1 MDINT
6 LTNTIT
12 GTFDDV
18 LVRNPPYT
26 GTYVPVTTLGGGGGG
41 GGSYDDTAL
50 TNMINANTLSIT
62 AKANSADVYLKT
74 ATYSRS
80 ETNTLLDAKH
90 PSVTMQ
96 DSAGVSHTGVTTIVG
111 GTVSGS
117 TLTLPSGGGSSYDDT
132 TVRSLISGN
141 TTAIGQ
147 RRLISDSYTKGT
159 IDTYLLQ
166 KHQTITA
173 RAASTDYA
181 NMSVIN
187 VPDGSFSNGTS
198 TIPRFDASSL
208 TASVAANTSAIT
220 QRRTIADSYT
230 TNVVNTLL
238 LQKHPT
244 LTMRAAGN
252 VYTGVTVIDVGNGGS
267 VANGVLTVDQF
278 DASSLQSSVAAN
290 TTAITERRLIS
301 DSYNTGQ

>member
-26 GTYVPVTTLGGGGGG
+26 GTYVSVTTLGGGGGG

-132 TVRSLISGN
+132 NVRSLISGN

-147 RRLISDSYTKGT
+147 RRLISDSYT
-159 IDTYLLQ
+159 
-166 KHQTITA
+166 
-173 RAASTDYA
+173 
-181 NMSVIN
+181 
-187 VPDGSFSNGTS
+187 
-198 TIPRFDASSL
+198 
-208 TASVAANTSAIT
+208 
-220 QRRTIADSYT
+220 
-230 TNVVNTLL
+230 
-238 LQKHPT
+238 
-244 LTMRAAGN
+244 
-252 VYTGVTVIDVGNGGS
+252 
-267 VANGVLTVDQF
+267 
-278 DASSLQSSVAAN
+278 
-290 TTAITERRLIS
+290 
-301 DSYNTGQ
+301 

>member
-26 GTYVPVTTLGGGGGG
+26 GTFVSVTTLGGGGGG

-50 TNMINANTLSIT
+50 TNMINANTLAIGS
-62 AKANSADVYLKT
+62 KAASSDVYLKT
-74 ATYSRS
+74 ETYSRG

-117 TLTLPSGGGSSYDDT
+117 TLTLPSGGGSSFDD
-132 TVRSLISGN
+132 SALQSSIAAN
-141 TTAIGQ
+141 TTAITE
-147 RRLISDSYTKGT
+147 RRTIADSYTKSDVNT
-159 IDTYLLQ
+159 LLLQ
-166 KHQTITA
+166 KHPTITA
-173 RAASTDYA
+173 RVAGTDYA

-187 VPDGSFSNGTS
+187 VPNGAFSNGTL
-198 TIPRFDASSL
+198 TIPQFDASSL
-208 TASVAANTSAIT
+208 TSTVAANTTAIND
-220 QRRTIADSYT
+220 RRTIADSYSKSAT
-230 TNVVNTLL
+230 DTLL
-238 LQKHPT
+238 LQK
-244 LTMRAAGN
+244 
-252 VYTGVTVIDVGNGGS
+252 GVCST
-267 VANGVLTVDQF
+267 F
-278 DASSLQSSVAAN
+278 
-290 TTAITERRLIS
+290 
-301 DSYNTGQ
+301 

>member
-26 GTYVPVTTLGGGGGG
+26 GTYVSVTTLGGGGGG

-132 TVRSLISGN
+132 NVRSLISGN
-141 TTAIGQ
+141 TTAIGE

-166 KHQTITA
+166 KHPAITA
-173 RAASTDYA
+173 RAAGTDYA

-187 VPDGSFSNGTS
+187 VPDGSFSSGTL
-198 TIPRFDASSL
+198 TIPQFDASSL
-208 TASVAANTSAIT
+208 TST
-220 QRRTIADSYT
+220 
-230 TNVVNTLL
+230 
-238 LQKHPT
+238 
-244 LTMRAAGN
+244 
-252 VYTGVTVIDVGNGGS
+252 
-267 VANGVLTVDQF
+267 
-278 DASSLQSSVAAN
+278 VAAN
-290 TTAITERRLIS
+290 TTAISNRRTIA
-301 DSYNTGQ
+301 DNYNKSATDILLLQ